1 MSAPVEVKLPL
12 DHVAI
17 AVTSL
22 EEACS
27 LYELLSGETRT
38 KPEVLEAQGVRV
50 SFVGSIEF
58 LEPLTPETSVGRFI
72 SARGPSLHHIAYRTS
87 DIVSEISRL
96 KKNGFEVIDPKP
108 RPGARGHL
116 VSFLYPSSTAGI
128 LIELVQHPS

>member
-1 MSAPVEVKLPL
+1 MSAPVEAKLPL

-58 LEPLTPETSVGRFI
+58 LEPLNPETSVGRFI

-96 KKNGFEVIDPKP
+96 KKNGFEVIDPEP
-108 RPGARGHL
+108 RPGAG
-116 VSFLYPSSTAGI
+116 
-128 LIELVQHPS
+128 

>member
-1 MSAPVEVKLPL
+1 MSVPVEAKLPL

-50 SFVGSIEF
+50 SFVGSIEI
-58 LEPLTPETSVGRFI
+58 LEPLNPETSVGRFI
-72 SARGPSLHHIAYRTS
+72 SARGPSLHHIAYRTG
-87 DIVSEISRL
+87 DILSEISRL
-96 KKNGFEVIDPKP
+96 KKNGFEVIDPEP
-108 RPGARGHL
+108 RPGAKGHL
-116 VSFLYPSSTAGI
+116 VAFLYPSSTAGI